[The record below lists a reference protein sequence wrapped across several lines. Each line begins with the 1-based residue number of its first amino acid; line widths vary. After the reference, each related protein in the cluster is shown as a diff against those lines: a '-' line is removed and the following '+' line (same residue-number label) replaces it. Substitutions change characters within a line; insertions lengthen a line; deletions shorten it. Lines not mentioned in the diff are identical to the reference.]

1 MTYNQTGTGSFSCQS
16 HAHVSGEFGD
26 DRLCRQDTGSVWCS
40 ILLSTGADSEV
51 HQAGFM
57 LCISGEGVGNLSLS
71 SSWS

>member
-1 MTYNQTGTGSFSCQS
+1 MRYNRTGTGSFSCQS
-16 HAHVSGEFGD
+16 HAHVPEEFGD
-26 DRLCRQDTGSVWCS
+26 DRLCRQDTGSVRYS

-57 LCISGEGVGNLSLS
+57 LCVLGGGVGNLSLS